1 MAGEYQAYPEYQ
13 ESGEEWLGRVPS
25 HWDVIQIKHLSTV
38 KRGASPRPI
47 DDAKYFDDDGEYAW
61 TRIADVT
68 ASDVYL
74 SKAPQRLSDLGS
86 SLSVKLEPES
96 LFLSIAGTV
105 GKPCI
110 TGMKAC
116 IHDGFVY
123 FPELKIPNKFLFYVF
138 AGEQAYK
145 GLGKFGTQLNLNTD
159 TVGGIKIGCTS
170 NEEIKG
176 IINFLDHETAKIDT
190 LIEKQQQLIKL
201 LKEKR
206 QAVISH
212 AVTKGLNPNAP
223 MRDSGVEWL
232 GEVPEH
238 WEVKRLRYLGFCQN
252 GINIGAEYFGSGYP
266 FVSYGDAY
274 KNEVLPEYGSG
285 LVQSTEQDRKI
296 YSVVAGDVIFT
307 RTSETVEE
315 IGFSSTCLKTIE
327 YATFAG
333 FLIRFRP
340 TANIL
345 DSGFSKYY
353 FRNILMR
360 DFFIKEMNLVTRA
373 SLSQDLLKKLPV
385 TLPPLE
391 EQAQIAVFLSQKSMI
406 FAKLTE
412 NAESAIELLKERR
425 KALISAAVTGKIDV
439 RNWRAPEPSN
449 TTNKNNKEAA
459 A

>member
-1 MAGEYQAYPEYQ
+1 MKYKAYPEYKD
-13 ESGEEWLGRVPS
+13 SGVEWLESVPS
-25 HWDVIQIKHLSTV
+25 HWKVIQIKHLSTV

-47 DDAKYFDDDGEYAW
+47 DDAKYFDESGEYVW

-74 SKAPQRLSDLGS
+74 TKAPQRLSELGS

-123 FPELKIPNKFLFYVF
+123 FPELRIPNKFLFYVF

-159 TVGGIKIGCTS
+159 TVGGIKIGCPAD
-170 NEEIKG
+170 NELQNIVE
-176 IINFLDHETAKIDT
+176 FLDHETAKIDT

-212 AVTKGLNPNAP
+212 AVTKGLNPDAP

-238 WEVKRLRYLGFCQN
+238 WVVCRLKQLIKSGSSISYGIVQPGEPLDKGVPFVQTTNMSKGNFDLDKLQKTTKEIAFSYPRSTLDGGEVILGIRASIGSAYVVPDYLK
-252 GINIGAEYFGSGYP
+252 GANLSRGVARIIPNEHILPNYLVLFFGSGAVERYWGLSKQGST
-266 FVSYGDAY
+266 FSEVSI
-274 KNEVLPEYGSG
+274 ETVRELG
-285 LVQSTEQDRKI
+285 LVIPPVPEQKKI
-296 YSVVAGDVIFT
+296 CTWVKEKMDHLD
-307 RTSETVEE
+307 TV
-315 IGFSSTCLKTIE
+315 
-327 YATFAG
+327 Y
-333 FLIRFRP
+333 
-340 TANIL
+340 
-345 DSGFSKYY
+345 
-353 FRNILMR
+353 
-360 DFFIKEMNLVTRA
+360 EMAL
-373 SLSQDLLKKLPV
+373 QQ
-385 TLPPLE
+385 TL
-391 EQAQIAVFLSQKSMI
+391 
-406 FAKLTE
+406 
-412 NAESAIELLKERR
+412 LLKERR
-425 KALISAAVTGKIDV
+425 TALISAAVTGKIDV
-439 RNWRAPEPSN
+439 RHHVSRPAGEQTSS
-449 TTNKNNKEAA
+449 KSSVHGDL
-459 A
+459 